1 MVEKSSDYEYLATYA
16 DDLMA
21 WSQGIVRVIKSLE
34 SIYLLKDV
42 GTPDYS
48 LGGVLGE
55 HWKWQVLG
63 LSLSARTYTQNVTP
77 KLENCIGKVF
87 ETIKTPMSEGYH
99 PELGDSSLC
108 NNEDSVMYRSIIG
121 CCF

>member
-1 MVEKSSDYEYLATYA
+1 VDGRKSSDYECLATYA
-16 DDLMA
+16 DDLMV

-63 LSLSARTYTQNVTP
+63 LSLSARTLRMSLLSLKIV
-77 KLENCIGKVF
+77 LER
-87 ETIKTPMSEGYH
+87 
-99 PELGDSSLC
+99 SL
-108 NNEDSVMYRSIIG
+108 RPLRHL
-121 CCF
+121 